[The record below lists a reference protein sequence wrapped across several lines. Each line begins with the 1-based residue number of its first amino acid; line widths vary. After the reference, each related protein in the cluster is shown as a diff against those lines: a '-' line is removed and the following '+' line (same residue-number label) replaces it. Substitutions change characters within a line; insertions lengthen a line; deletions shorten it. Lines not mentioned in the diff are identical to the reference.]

1 MINLKLVVGL
11 GNPGKEYQNTRHN
24 IGYMALDTI
33 ASFFHVTFNKKKWN
47 GNYVEINYQG
57 EKIILLK
64 PEKYMNLSGEVV
76 APFLKF
82 YKLSSNDLFVISDDL
97 DMPIGKIKLK
107 YKGSSGGHNG
117 LKDIEKNIGTKEYK
131 RLKIG
136 ISNNKQIDTKDY
148 VLGKWSVEERKI
160 LEETFSLLPQLFM
173 DYVTLKFDNVMNK
186 YNKK

>member
-1 MINLKLVVGL
+1 MKLIVGL

-24 IGYMALDTI
+24 IGYMALDAI
-33 ASFFHVTFNKKKWN
+33 ASAFHVTFDKKKWN
-47 GNYVEINYQG
+47 GIYTEFNYEG

-76 APFLKF
+76 VLFLKF
-82 YKLSSNDLFVISDDL
+82 YKLSSNDLLVISDDL
-97 DMPIGKIKLK
+97 DMPTGKIKLK

-117 LKDIEKNIGTKEYK
+117 LKDIERNIGTSEYK

-136 ISNNKQIDTKDY
+136 IANNKQMDTKNY
-148 VLGKWSVEERKI
+148 VLGKLSVEEQKI
-160 LEETFSLLPQLFM
+160 LRETFSLLPSLFI